1 VPPGRS
7 ESLSLTHKH
16 NHKENNVPKAF
27 RIYEH
32 GGPEV
37 LKWEDVEVGDPGPGQ
52 ARVRNHA
59 AGLNFLDVYQRAGL
73 YKMQLPTL
81 LGMEGSGV
89 VEAVGPGVTEVKAGD
104 RVAYCSPPPGAF
116 AEVRLAP
123 ADRLVKIPDA
133 ISFES
138 AAAMMLKG
146 MTVQYLVKRTFKVE
160 PGMTVLVHAAAGGVG
175 LIACQWLKA
184 IGATVIGTVGTD
196 AKAALAKAHGCD
208 YPIVYSREN
217 FVDRVKEITG
227 GKGVP
232 VVFDAVGKDV
242 WAGSL
247 DCLSMFGMYIN
258 FGNASGA
265 VPAIEPLTLMAK
277 GSLFMTR
284 PTLNHYT
291 AKREDLVAT
300 ANDLFAIVQSGKVK
314 IEIDQRYA
322 LKDVPQAQRDLEAR
336 KTTGSTVFVI

>member
-1 VPPGRS
+1 M
-7 ESLSLTHKH
+7 
-16 NHKENNVPKAF
+16 PKAF

-37 LKWEDVEVGDPGPGQ
+37 LKWEDVAIGDPGPGQ

-81 LGMEGSGV
+81 LGMEGAGV

-133 ISFES
+133 ISFET

-146 MTVQYLVKRTFKVE
+146 MTAQYLIKRTFKVE

-175 LIACQWLKA
+175 LILCQWLKA

-196 AKAALAKAHGCD
+196 TKAALAKAHGCD
-208 YPIVYSREN
+208 HPIVYTREN

-247 DCLSMFGMYIN
+247 DCLSMFGMYVN
-258 FGNASGA
+258 FGNASGP

-300 ANDLFAIVQSGKVK
+300 ANDLFNIVLSGKVK
-314 IEIDQRYA
+314 IEIDQRYP

-336 KTTGSTVFVI
+336 KTTGSTVFIV